1 MLLSPYT
8 NPLKRRKLLN
18 IQAYDPL
25 REVDPAKVEDL
36 NKWLANALQSDV
48 VTLAIWEVRRKFFD
62 DLLIDDGWLIDD
74 HTSTRPYTTLEK
86 GQ

>member
-1 MLLSPYT
+1 MISSHECQPSDEIIVIDDPNSELAVGRGHRVKRKSTLLLSPYT

-36 NKWLANALQSDV
+36 NKWLANASQ
-48 VTLAIWEVRRKFFD
+48 R
-62 DLLIDDGWLIDD
+62 
-74 HTSTRPYTTLEK
+74 
-86 GQ
+86 